1 MGPTGIPRK
10 LTEDQPRRMVEV
22 EPTALYHLR
31 VQHNGWSKEM
41 SILVIREGYNSGA
54 TFRLGKRSLT
64 IGRDAGNL
72 IQLIDDKVSRRHVM
86 LAWEGDGYLIT
97 DLQSHNG
104 VFVNG
109 QKVKSQ
115 KLAPRDKLLV
125 GSTILELVPEQD
137 IDRDATL
144 SRKVVDRR
152 VTGGATQTL
161 KSRPTMQ
168 NSIEA
173 GEMVEVDE
181 FYASRA
187 VERESLLWEL
197 KDKIKKRQPAGEIF
211 KAACKLILQS
221 LGPDRVLV
229 LKATPEGKAIPVKAG
244 FSSELAP
251 VRHRRPAHMKGLIYA
266 IRTRTPLV
274 LNQIPVQQ
282 GDNLPLG
289 TMLAAPIIHEE
300 RVLGA
305 IYIDSFA
312 DNHQAYI
319 DDDADFVQEVATRM
333 APLLAQKG

>member
-1 MGPTGIPRK
+1 
-10 LTEDQPRRMVEV
+10 
-22 EPTALYHLR
+22 
-31 VQHNGWSKEM
+31 M

-86 LAWEGDGYLIT
+86 LAWEGDGYLVT

-104 VFVNG
+104 VYVNG
-109 QKVKSQ
+109 KKVKNQ
-115 KLAPRDKLLV
+115 KLVDSDKLLV
-125 GSTILELVPEQD
+125 GSTILELVPEQG
-137 IDRDATL
+137 IDKDETL

-161 KSRPTMQ
+161 KSRPSMQ
-168 NSIEA
+168 SSIEA
-173 GEMVEVDE
+173 GHMVELDE
-181 FYASRA
+181 FHASRA
-187 VERESLLWEL
+187 VERQSLLWEM
-197 KDKIKKRQPAGEIF
+197 KDMVKKHHAPDSIF
-211 KAACKLILQS
+211 SAACKLILGS

-229 LKATPEGKAIPVKAG
+229 LKATPAGKAVPVKAG
-244 FSSELAP
+244 FSAELAP
-251 VRHRRPAHMKGLIYA
+251 VRHRRPAYMKGLVYA

-274 LNQIPVQQ
+274 LNKIPAQA

-289 TMLAAPIIHEE
+289 TMLAAPIIAKD

-312 DNHQAYI
+312 DNPQAYV
-319 DDDADFVQEVATRM
+319 DEDATFVAEVASTL
-333 APLLAQKG
+333 APLIAAQVAG